1 VRAVQ
6 FDQSISYQGMPFGI
20 SHGTGTRIRF
30 SGQRLKPFG
39 LVLALAASLKRSP
52 DTNHISATAIL
63 SKDGVHRA

>member
-1 VRAVQ
+1 VQ
-6 FDQSISYQGMPFGI
+6 FDQSISYQGMPLGM
-20 SHGTGTRIRF
+20 SHGTRIRF